1 MESLQKIAA
10 QKKVVGNAVRVVGG
24 TGLKIA
30 VGMFLFLL
38 ATGLVRKGYDAY
50 RTPDAVARIH
60 ARTVTMDM
68 VEGKNL
74 PPMPDAL
81 VAHAT
86 VAGVDSN
93 NNGVR
98 DDVEIEIY
106 NRHKDSPKIRAAQ
119 LQYAMMLQSNIT
131 DVFSE
136 KTLVAVLK
144 ESGRAYICMNS
155 LFEERTDGLPL
166 DKPIYEWSEDEM
178 ELGNKYSKEK
188 DAIIDPLI
196 AEIKALVLNT
206 SARQEQY
213 QYVYR
218 YMTSYGDSDKPEH
231 CDIFNED

>member
-1 MESLQKIAA
+1 
-10 QKKVVGNAVRVVGG
+10 
-24 TGLKIA
+24 
-30 VGMFLFLL
+30 MFLFLL
-38 ATGLVRKGYDAY
+38 ATGLVRMAYDAY

-60 ARTVTMDM
+60 ARTVTMEM

-74 PPMPDAL
+74 PPMPDVL

-98 DDVEIEIY
+98 DDVEIEVY

-144 ESGRAYICMNS
+144 ESGRAYSCIYDIYN
-155 LFEERTDGLPL
+155 ERKDGLPL
-166 DKPIYEWSEDEM
+166 DKPLYEWTEEEM
-178 ELGNKYSKEK
+178 ELGNKYSKEHG
-188 DAIIDPLI
+188 AITEPLLK
-196 AEIKALVLNT
+196 EIEALVLNT
-206 SARQEQY
+206 KAREEQY
-213 QYVYR
+213 QYSHR
-218 YMTSYGDSDKPEH
+218 YMTSYSGSDKPET
-231 CDIFNED
+231 CDVKI